1 MNKYNIFL
9 SIDAGIY
16 GKMYDDLQGKT
27 DEELNFHY
35 QSVGELEGRIASP
48 FSIPKGLLSIIC
60 SGDSVLEIG
69 PFASPLT
76 LGEGVKYFDIM
87 DRNALIERA
96 LKVGYSTE
104 KIPDIDYI
112 SENGDLSV
120 VEDRNF
126 DFVVSCHCIEH
137 QPDLIEHLNQ
147 VSRILKPGGFYLLMV
162 PDKRYCFDHFL
173 AESTIADVVQAHF
186 EKRTSHS
193 LASLIRH
200 HFLTTHNDLA
210 RHWLGDH
217 GQTMG
222 VADPGSIER
231 ILQEYKLA
239 KGSYIDVHAWQFTPR
254 SFLNVLDQLHNSGLT
269 TLTPKHVFG
278 TPHNSNTFCAALCNG

>member
-1 MNKYNIFL
+1 MNNCNLNL
-9 SIDAGIY
+9 SINAEIY
-16 GKMYDDLQGKT
+16 GEIYDDLHGKT
-27 DEELNFHY
+27 ATELNTHY

-48 FSIPKGLLSIIC
+48 FSIPKGLLSIVC
-60 SGDSVLEIG
+60 SSDSVLEIG
-69 PFASPLT
+69 PFGSPLV
-76 LGEGVKYFDIM
+76 LGQRVKYFDIL

-96 LKVGYSTE
+96 FKVGYSTQN
-104 KIPDIDYI
+104 IPNIDYI
-112 SENGDLSV
+112 SKNGDLSI

-137 QPDLIEHLNQ
+137 QPDLIEHLSQ
-147 VSRILKPGGFYLLMV
+147 VSRILKPGGFYLLMI

-173 AESTIADVVQAHF
+173 AESTIADVIQAHF

-193 LASLIRH
+193 LANLLNH
-200 HFLTTHNDLA
+200 HFLTTHNDLS

-217 GQTMG
+217 GETIG
-222 VADPGSIER
+222 VVDAGSIAR
-231 ILQEYKLA
+231 ILQEYTLSN
-239 KGSYIDVHAWQFTPR
+239 GSYIDVHAWQFTPR
-254 SFLNVLDQLHNSGLT
+254 SFLNLLDQLHKSGLT